1 MVFGFWY
8 GIHSEVFSFFGA
20 GGGGGRPVVILS
32 REKGRTPLLK
42 GLFLGLLW
50 AKKGLLLVVRKMA
63 LPAITE
69 LFRECAIE
77 YRSSKTVDITG

>member
-32 REKGRTPLLK
+32 REKENSSVNRPLLRPA
-42 GLFLGLLW
+42 LG
-50 AKKGLLLVVRKMA
+50 KKGSSPRGKKNGAAGHHRSFSRVCHGIV
-63 LPAITE
+63 LP
-69 LFRECAIE
+69 
-77 YRSSKTVDITG
+77 KQ